1 MEAILEQNGSIL
13 IIEDDQ
19 TVNNLL
25 SKNLTNLGYAVEA
38 AFDGEDGLRMAL
50 QKDYQIILLD
60 VMMPK
65 LDGFQVLEALR
76 IKKTTPVLMLTAK
89 GSEQDR
95 ICGFKTGADDY
106 LSKPFSMAELELRIQ
121 AILRRT
127 QVAAKTDKQSSSNSN
142 EVSSKS
148 IQFNKED
155 GLVSIKNKN
164 VIFTPLEFDLLYTL
178 VEDQGEVL
186 SKAHLYQRVILR
198 EFSRYD
204 RTLDMHISK
213 IRKKITAAG
222 MAVNTIKTARG
233 LGYCFEE

>member
-1 MEAILEQNGSIL
+1 MEGILEQNGKIL

-19 TVNNLL
+19 SVNTLLYSNLM
-25 SKNLTNLGYAVEA
+25 KLGYEVDS
-38 AFDGEDGLRMAL
+38 AFDGEEGLHLAL
-50 QKDYQIILLD
+50 DNDYQIILLD
-60 VMMPK
+60 VMIPK

-76 IKKTTPVLMLTAK
+76 LKKSTPVLMLTAK
-89 GSEQDR
+89 GGEQDR

-121 AILRRT
+121 AIVRRT
-127 QVAAKTDKQSSSNSN
+127 QVTVKIDQKSSPSSN
-142 EVSSKS
+142 EISSKS
-148 IQFNKED
+148 IQFNKKD
-155 GLVSIKNKN
+155 GLVNINNEN
-164 VIFTPLEFDLLYTL
+164 VVFTPLEFDLLYVL
-178 VEDQGEVL
+178 IEDQGEVL
-186 SKAHLYQRVILR
+186 SKAQLYQRVLLR

-222 MAVNTIKTARG
+222 MAVNTIKTVRG